1 MKVNSYTKIALSLTM
16 VLLYGCGSSSS
27 SKTKL
32 DKPTTE
38 LIPQNEPYFK
48 YAWHLDASSTQ
59 MENVGY
65 SIDPNADVHVLE
77 AWNVTKGS
85 GIRVAVID
93 DGFDV
98 SHEELID
105 NAISTYNAD
114 EDSNNVEYDGFDG
127 IHGNTCAGFILAS
140 VNKKGI
146 SGIAPES
153 KLIAIKQVDDN
164 DANLIRAF
172 EYARNQGAKVI
183 SCSWGTGQVSE
194 TIVSELKS
202 LYDSGITVVFASGN
216 DGMDLDQAGYDES
229 EVPWVLGVGGSGE
242 NNDVTS
248 YSNYGKNIDI
258 LAPSGDAQLSSGIL
272 GIDDTGSNGNQ
283 NQRNIV
289 NNNYAF
295 TDGTSFACPL
305 VAGAVSLMYSVN
317 PNISP
322 AQIRD
327 IIISTAD
334 KIGGV
339 NLYDSNG
346 FDKSKRRA
354 YGKINIS
361 EAVAQASR

>member
-1 MKVNSYTKIALSLTM
+1 MRINNYTKIIFSLCM
-16 VLLYGCGSSSS
+16 ILLYGCDGSSSS
-27 SKTKL
+27 KSES
-32 DKPTTE
+32 DKPFTE

-48 YAWHLDASSTQ
+48 YAWHLDASTTK
-59 MENVGY
+59 MNNVGY
-65 SIDPNADVHVLE
+65 TIDPNADIHVEE
-77 AWNVTKGS
+77 AWNITKGS
-85 GIRVAVID
+85 NIRVAVID
-93 DGFDV
+93 DGFNIN
-98 SHEELID
+98 HEELRA
-105 NAISTYNAD
+105 NTISTYNAD
-114 EDSNNVEYDGFDG
+114 NDSLNVDYEGDDT

-153 KLIAIKQVDDN
+153 KLIAIKQADNN
-164 DANLIRAF
+164 DANLIKAF
-172 EYARNQGAKVI
+172 EYAKNQGAKVI

-194 TIVSELKS
+194 TIVAELKS

-216 DGMDLDQAGYDES
+216 EGRDLDQAGYDES
-229 EVPWVLGVGGSGE
+229 EVPWVIGVGGSGE

-248 YSNYGKNIDI
+248 YSNYGNNIDI
-258 LAPSGDAQLSSGIL
+258 LAPAGDTILSSGIL
-272 GIDDTGSNGNQ
+272 GIDDTGSAGSHNQ
-283 NQRNIV
+283 KNIV
-289 NNNYAF
+289 NNSYAF
-295 TDGTSFACPL
+295 TDGTSFACPI

-317 PNISP
+317 TNINP

-346 FDKSKRRA
+346 FDKSKKRA

-361 EAVAQASR
+361 AAVAKASR

>member
-1 MKVNSYTKIALSLTM
+1 MKINSYTKMALSLSII
-16 VLLYGCGSSSS
+16 LLYGCGTSSSS
-27 SKTKL
+27 ETKPN
-32 DKPTTE
+32 KPTTE

-48 YAWHLDASSTQ
+48 YAWHLDASTT
-59 MENVGY
+59 ELNNIGY
-65 SIDPNADVHVLE
+65 PINPNADVHVLE

-93 DGFDV
+93 DGFDI
-98 SHEELID
+98 SHEELRANI
-105 NAISTYNAD
+105 ISSYNAD
-114 EDSNNVEYDGFDG
+114 ENNHNVKYDGVYG

-140 VNKKGI
+140 INNKGI
-146 SGIAPES
+146 SGIAPKS

-172 EYARNQGAKVI
+172 EYAKNQGAKVI

-202 LYDSGITVVFASGN
+202 LYNAGITVVFASGN
-216 DGMDLDQAGYDES
+216 DGIDLDQAGYDES
-229 EVPWVLGVGGSGE
+229 EVPWVIGVGGSGE

-248 YSNYGKNIDI
+248 YSNYGSNIDI
-258 LAPSGDAQLSSGIL
+258 LAPSGDTQLSSGIL
-272 GIDDTGSNGNQ
+272 GIDDTGSNGSQ
-283 NQRNIV
+283 NQKNIV

-295 TDGTSFACPL
+295 TDGTSFACPI
-305 VAGAVSLMYSVN
+305 VAGAASLMYSVN
-317 PNISP
+317 PNITP
-322 AQIRD
+322 AQIKD

-339 NLYDSNG
+339 NLYNSNG

-361 EAVAQASR
+361 EAVARASR